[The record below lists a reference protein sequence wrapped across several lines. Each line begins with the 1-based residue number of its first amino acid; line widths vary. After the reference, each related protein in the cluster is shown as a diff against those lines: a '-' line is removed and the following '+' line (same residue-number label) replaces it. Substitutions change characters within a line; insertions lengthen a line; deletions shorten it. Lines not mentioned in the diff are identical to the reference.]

1 MEDFDMQMD
10 TAPEESSA
18 FLMEQLKSMMGKR
31 QSALDQVKE
40 IYANDPAAKRSP
52 FQAGLR
58 QLISDPAMGGR
69 STFSWGPAM
78 GAMERQEQYQKQN
91 KLDPLKLELENIDID
106 PFTKLHQKIKAG
118 GAGRNCKVINGSL
131 VCYDP
136 QNNSVDEVY
145 RDDKNSPLYAKMLD
159 LAAKDSLN
167 ERLQFNS
174 EEERQQWVIAR
185 ASEMYD
191 RAKGTDKT
199 RIGSPDPFPAGGTP
213 RAGMSGPQTIRQGM
227 TPAIARPLPTES
239 ALKAA
244 VGDFDPASDAAGVP
258 EPVDMGG
265 ELGGEKD
272 GYSFDPVLN
281 KYVPSRVSS
290 AAAVSPRMMTH
301 QDLATQKEIGQLHA
315 KENTADRQML
325 TDSRQMEQSLKV
337 MQEIM
342 NSGINT
348 SGQAHELVNKFGGYL
363 NYIDPNGTLAKS
375 AGNDAV
381 YFSNMM
387 NLVRDKI
394 AALGAGTAISNLDLI
409 VTQKSVGDLRNTPEG
424 NAKLAAIMELQN
436 ATMQTKL
443 GGKLDYFDQN
453 KSYDKYR
460 GSGDPTHLVRASR
473 LPSGDTRYWVQTREG
488 WINERV
494 KNGDYKSVEAAER
507 AFNNAATQATAALIK
522 GTGIT
527 FNKGQK

>member
-69 STFSWGPAM
+69 SMFSWGPAM
-78 GAMERQEQYQKQN
+78 SAMERQEQYQKQN

-145 RDDKNSPLYAKMLD
+145 RDDKNSPLYAKLLD
-159 LAAKDSLN
+159 LAAKDSLDD
-167 ERLQFNS
+167 RLQFNS
-174 EEERQQWVIAR
+174 EEERQQWVISR

-191 RAKGTDKT
+191 RAKGKDKT
-199 RIGSPDPFPAGGTP
+199 RIGSPDPFPSGGTP
-213 RAGMSGPQTIRQGM
+213 RAGMSGPQTIRQGT
-227 TPAIARPLPTES
+227 TPALIRTPDGGTEVKLPVGASDETILANEAAILQMKQKGMNDQDILAALAAQGQPSASQES
-239 ALKAA
+239 A
-244 VGDFDPASDAAGVP
+244 V
-258 EPVDMGG
+258 
-265 ELGGEKD
+265 
-272 GYSFDPVLN
+272 
-281 KYVPSRVSS
+281 
-290 AAAVSPRMMTH
+290 VSPRMMTH

-325 TDSRQMEQSLKV
+325 TDARQMEQSLNV
-337 MQEIM
+337 MQGIL
-342 NSGINT
+342 NSGLNT
-348 SGQAHELVNKFGGYL
+348 SGEAHELVSKLGGYL

-375 AGNDAV
+375 SGNDKV